1 MVSYISLIFYILAF
15 VHIALFLYSGSRN
28 VRNLFNIFMML
39 GLLSNLYELI
49 IRFMETGLAPTS
61 TLYDLMLSL
70 SLSFGITYFILY
82 AKYRRPL
89 IGLFISPF
97 MAAALVIAIFYPPT
111 ITPSYPVVDSIW
123 KVVHLPFIV
132 LGTTFLVAAFVASVM
147 YILQEAQLKKK
158 KFGFIF
164 QRFPALD
171 TIGKINNTSLT
182 IGFYFFTIGAVLGF
196 IWMLQNNL
204 EQLLS
209 SAKVVFSVLTWF
221 LYAALIIFRRIKPLT
236 QRQTA
241 QWTIIG
247 FVLIIITYIGVA
259 SFMLR

>member
-1 MVSYISLIFYILAF
+1 MISYISLIFYILAF
-15 VHIALFLYSGSRN
+15 VHIALFLYSGSRS
-28 VRNLFNIFMML
+28 VRNLFNIFMIL
-39 GLLSNLYELI
+39 GLIFNLYELI
-49 IRFMETGLAPTS
+49 VRFMETGLAPTS

-82 AKYRRPL
+82 A
-89 IGLFISPF
+89 GLFISPF
-97 MAAALVIAIFYPPT
+97 MAAALVIAILYPPT

-147 YILQEAQLKKK
+147 YIIQEAQLKKK

-182 IGFYFFTIGAVLGF
+182 IGFYFFTIGAALGF

-204 EQLLS
+204 EEILS
-209 SAKVVFSVLTWF
+209 SAKVVFSVLTWI
-221 LYAALIIFRRIKPLT
+221 LYAALIALRRIKPLT

-247 FVLIIITYIGVA
+247 FILIIVTYVGVA

>member
-1 MVSYISLIFYILAF
+1 MISYISLIFYILAF
-15 VHIALFLYSGSRN
+15 VHIALFLYSGSRS
-28 VRNLFNIFMML
+28 VRNLFNIFMIL
-39 GLLSNLYELI
+39 GLIFNLYELVV
-49 IRFMETGLAPTS
+49 RFMETGLAPTS

-82 AKYRRPL
+82 A
-89 IGLFISPF
+89 
-97 MAAALVIAIFYPPT
+97 VIAILYPPT

-147 YILQEAQLKKK
+147 YIIQEAQLKKK

-204 EQLLS
+204 EEILS
-209 SAKVVFSVLTWF
+209 SAKVVFSVLTWI
-221 LYAALIIFRRIKPLT
+221 LYAALIALRRIKPLT

-247 FVLIIITYIGVA
+247 FILIIVTYVGVA

>member
-1 MVSYISLIFYILAF
+1 MKKIIFVLLSI
-15 VHIALFLYSGSRN
+15 LFLILTQSAKIYIPNAGF
-28 VRNLFNIFMML
+28 LYINIVYIFLLTIGL
-39 GLLSNLYELI
+39 GLWQSILFSFIYFAVMQYL
-49 IRFMETGLAPTS
+49 
-61 TLYDLMLSL
+61 TLRAGGS
-70 SLSFGITYFILY
+70 IN
-82 AKYRRPL
+82 
-89 IGLFISPF
+89 IS
-97 MAAALVIAIFYPPT
+97 
-111 ITPSYPVVDSIW
+111 S
-123 KVVHLPFIV
+123 
-132 LGTTFLVAAFVASVM
+132 FLVAAFVASVM
-147 YILQEAQLKKK
+147 YIIQEAQLKKK

-204 EQLLS
+204 EEILS
-209 SAKVVFSVLTWF
+209 SAKVVFSVLTWI
-221 LYAALIIFRRIKPLT
+221 LYAALIALRRIKPLT

-247 FVLIIITYIGVA
+247 FILIIVTYVGVA

>member
-82 AKYRRPL
+82 AK
-89 IGLFISPF
+89 SPF

-123 KVVHLPFIV
+123 KVAHLPFIV

-171 TIGKINNTSLT
+171 TIGNINNTSLT

-204 EQLLS
+204 EELLS
-209 SAKVVFSVLTWF
+209 STKVVFSVLTWF

-247 FVLIIITYIGVA
+247 FVLIIITYFGVA

>member
-1 MVSYISLIFYILAF
+1 M
-15 VHIALFLYSGSRN
+15 FLYSGSRN

>member
-123 KVVHLPFIV
+123 KVVHLPF
-132 LGTTFLVAAFVASVM
+132 LVAAFVASVM

-171 TIGKINNTSLT
+171 TIGNINNTSLT

-204 EQLLS
+204 EELLS
-209 SAKVVFSVLTWF
+209 STKVVFSVLTWF

-247 FVLIIITYIGVA
+247 FVLIIITYFGVA